1 MCVLGKNV
9 DHVFF
14 CALVPFAGGH
24 VEGAALVVGGEI
36 PRIGLAYTLMTGGV
50 LLTLLAEKPAPVCT
64 ARNCPRASEESNDCS
79 S

>member
-1 MCVLGKNV
+1 MCVLGYNV

-36 PRIGLAYTLMTGGV
+36 PRIGLAYALMTGGFFFFF
-50 LLTLLAEKPAPVCT
+50 THASCRK
-64 ARNCPRASEESNDCS
+64 ARPSVYCEELSARFRGK
-79 S
+79 